1 MGKHAIGISGLRP
14 KMLDIDDTAFGTIS
28 LHNLGKALDAVI
40 TAWTSLKILGVR
52 RLAREFCRTAR
63 KWNKGVIIGM
73 VKLGQGL

>member
-40 TAWTSLKILGVR
+40 TA
-52 RLAREFCRTAR
+52 
-63 KWNKGVIIGM
+63 
-73 VKLGQGL
+73 